1 MKVMPAKPTIPKR
14 LDASARATRLFW
26 IICLLGW
33 TALLVITA
41 SSIHVAGF
49 RPFGLVVQ
57 MTLALWLPYGLLT
70 PLVFLTVRRYP
81 ITFATWRST
90 IGIHLLASLVFV
102 IVCQGVFL
110 GVMKAIEPAM
120 EKSFKEQQ
128 VQAPPVVDLM
138 QRGRHPPFFEVSP
151 ETGLP
156 KPNFHMLIFKAVT
169 NLPLYWVLAAF
180 AHALLA
186 TARLREREQQA
197 AELSAHLSQ
206 AHLAGLRT
214 QLQPHFLFNTLN
226 SIASLVRVRPD
237 LAREMIVKLANLLR
251 ALLKDH
257 DTYVPLREE
266 LSFTDDYLD
275 IEVVRFGTEKLKVVK
290 EIDPGTLEMLVPSI
304 LLQPLIEN
312 SIKHGLEPRIRGG
325 TITLR
330 SRMQGEN
337 LLVEVEDDGVGIV
350 LKPASALDRG
360 GAGIGMK
367 NVRERLEMLYGGEA
381 RFTVVSRPGRG
392 TLVSIEVP
400 GELYGSEK

>member
-156 KPNFHMLIFKAVT
+156 KPNFHMLMFKAVT

-226 SIASLVRVRPD
+226 SISALIPQN
-237 LAREMIVKLANLLR
+237 AALANEMVLNLSDLLR
-251 ALLKDH
+251 MTLRDPQRGEI
-257 DTYVPLREE
+257 PLSEE
-266 LSFTDDYLD
+266 LQLLGHYVD
-275 IEVVRFGTEKLKVVK
+275 IQKLRFGERLRFKL
-290 EIDPGTLEMLVPSI
+290 EADEAALNFPVPPL
-304 LLQPLIEN
+304 LLQPLVEN
-312 SIKHGLEPRIRGG
+312 AIRYGVEPSEQPEQIIVHARLAEQTLALEVAN
-325 TITLR
+325 TCQV
-330 SRMQGEN
+330 SGE
-337 LLVEVEDDGVGIV
+337 DIAAGDHSTGVG
-350 LKPASALDRG
+350 LANTRARLAALY
-360 GAGIGMK
+360 GAGQTFQFGP
-367 NVRERLEMLYGGEA
+367 LPDGGF
-381 RFTVVSRPGRG
+381 RVWMTIPPRRP
-392 TLVSIEVP
+392 TTDTP
-400 GELYGSEK
+400 

>member
-226 SIASLVRVRPD
+226 SISALIPQN
-237 LAREMIVKLANLLR
+237 AALANEMVLNLSDLLR
-251 ALLKDH
+251 MTLRDPQRGEI
-257 DTYVPLREE
+257 PLGEE
-266 LSFTDDYLD
+266 LQVLGHYVD
-275 IEVVRFGTEKLKVVK
+275 IQKLRFGERLRFKL
-290 EIDPGTLEMLVPSI
+290 EADEAALNFPVPPL
-304 LLQPLIEN
+304 LLQPLVEN
-312 SIKHGLEPRIRGG
+312 AIRYGVEPSEQPEQIIVHARLAEQTLALEVAN
-325 TITLR
+325 TCQV
-330 SRMQGEN
+330 SGE
-337 LLVEVEDDGVGIV
+337 DIAAGDHSTGVG
-350 LKPASALDRG
+350 LANTRARLAALY
-360 GAGIGMK
+360 GAGQTFQFGP
-367 NVRERLEMLYGGEA
+367 LPDGGF
-381 RFTVVSRPGRG
+381 RVWMTIPLRRP
-392 TLVSIEVP
+392 TTDTP
-400 GELYGSEK
+400 

>member
-226 SIASLVRVRPD
+226 SISALIPQN
-237 LAREMIVKLANLLR
+237 AALANEMVLNLSDLLR
-251 ALLKDH
+251 MTLRDPQRGEI
-257 DTYVPLREE
+257 PLSEE
-266 LSFTDDYLD
+266 LQLLGHYVD
-275 IEVVRFGTEKLKVVK
+275 IQKLRFGERLRFKL
-290 EIDPGTLEMLVPSI
+290 EADEAALNFPVPPL
-304 LLQPLIEN
+304 LLQPLVEN
-312 SIKHGLEPRIRGG
+312 AIRYGVEPSEQPEQIIVHARLAEQTLALEVAN
-325 TITLR
+325 TCQV
-330 SRMQGEN
+330 SGE
-337 LLVEVEDDGVGIV
+337 DIAAGDHSTGVG
-350 LKPASALDRG
+350 LANTRARLAALY
-360 GAGIGMK
+360 GAGQTFQFGP
-367 NVRERLEMLYGGEA
+367 LPDGGF
-381 RFTVVSRPGRG
+381 RVWMTIPLRRP
-392 TLVSIEVP
+392 TTDTP
-400 GELYGSEK
+400 

>member
-1 MKVMPAKPTIPKR
+1 MPAKPTIPKR

-186 TARLREREQQA
+186 PARLREREQQA

-226 SIASLVRVRPD
+226 SISALIPQN
-237 LAREMIVKLANLLR
+237 AALANEMVLNLSDLLR
-251 ALLKDH
+251 MTLRDPQRGEI
-257 DTYVPLREE
+257 PLSEE
-266 LSFTDDYLD
+266 LQLLGHYVD
-275 IEVVRFGTEKLKVVK
+275 IQKLRFGERLRFKL
-290 EIDPGTLEMLVPSI
+290 EADEAALNFPVPPL
-304 LLQPLIEN
+304 LLQPLVEN
-312 SIKHGLEPRIRGG
+312 AIRYGVEPSEQPEQIIVHARLAEQTLALEVAN
-325 TITLR
+325 TCQV
-330 SRMQGEN
+330 SGE
-337 LLVEVEDDGVGIV
+337 DIAAGDHSTGVG
-350 LKPASALDRG
+350 LANTRARLAALY
-360 GAGIGMK
+360 GAGQTFQFGP
-367 NVRERLEMLYGGEA
+367 LPDGGF
-381 RFTVVSRPGRG
+381 RVWMTIPLRRP
-392 TLVSIEVP
+392 TTDTP
-400 GELYGSEK
+400 

>member
-156 KPNFHMLIFKAVT
+156 KPNFHMLMFKAVT

-226 SIASLVRVRPD
+226 SISALIPQN
-237 LAREMIVKLANLLR
+237 AALANEMVLNLSDLLR
-251 ALLKDH
+251 MTLRDPQRGEI
-257 DTYVPLREE
+257 PLSEE
-266 LSFTDDYLD
+266 LQLLGHYVD
-275 IEVVRFGTEKLKVVK
+275 IQKLRFGERLRFKL
-290 EIDPGTLEMLVPSI
+290 EADEAALNFPVPPL
-304 LLQPLIEN
+304 LLQPLVEN
-312 SIKHGLEPRIRGG
+312 AIRYGVEPSEQPEQIIVHARLAEQTLALEVAN
-325 TITLR
+325 TCQV
-330 SRMQGEN
+330 SGE
-337 LLVEVEDDGVGIV
+337 DIAAGDHSTGVG
-350 LKPASALDRG
+350 LANTRARLAALY
-360 GAGIGMK
+360 GAGQTFQFGP
-367 NVRERLEMLYGGEA
+367 LPDGGF
-381 RFTVVSRPGRG
+381 RVWMTIPLRRP
-392 TLVSIEVP
+392 TTDTP
-400 GELYGSEK
+400 